1 MCVHCTL
8 ICTRILFFALKTETP
23 PRCIHTRRK
32 GRGGQSEKSDV
43 YIREQSRCEVSHLGI
58 NVAEARQR
66 QKQTKRIER
75 REVLDYWCTFTLAVV
90 CCCLG
95 CGGEE
100 GKTTL
105 FYYYDEGNTRSVKIC
120 AYATHTHTHT
130 QQLSGQTCKPIAKQ
144 FQIPNIYQQHP
155 LVVLQGTIEF
165 IRQVTQLYIYFI
177 ERIIRDNF
185 YHTRVNSFLN
195 TFNNAYTH
203 F

>member
-1 MCVHCTL
+1 MY
-8 ICTRILFFALKTETP
+8 
-23 PRCIHTRRK
+23 IHKKK
-32 GRGGQSEKSDV
+32 GKGGQSEKSDV

-120 AYATHTHTHT
+120 AYATHTHTLNSSQAKHVS
-130 QQLSGQTCKPIAKQ
+130 QSQNNFKFPI
-144 FQIPNIYQQHP
+144 
-155 LVVLQGTIEF
+155 
-165 IRQVTQLYIYFI
+165 YI
-177 ERIIRDNF
+177 
-185 YHTRVNSFLN
+185 SN
-195 TFNNAYTH
+195 TL
-203 F
+203 